1 MDEKEIL
8 KFAKQEGYEDISYIG
23 KWREF
28 EVYEPLFN
36 FEDVSYVGLPF
47 IILVTQDEIRMSTP
61 EESLEQINEMD

>member
-8 KFAKQEGYEDISYIG
+8 KFAKQQGYDNIIYIG

-28 EVYEPLFN
+28 EVYEPLYD

-47 IILVTQDEIRMSTP
+47 MILVTQDTIRMSTP

>member
-28 EVYEPLFN
+28 EVYEPLFD
-36 FEDVSYVGLPF
+36 FEGTSYVGLPF

-61 EESLEQINEMD
+61 EESLEQINEMN